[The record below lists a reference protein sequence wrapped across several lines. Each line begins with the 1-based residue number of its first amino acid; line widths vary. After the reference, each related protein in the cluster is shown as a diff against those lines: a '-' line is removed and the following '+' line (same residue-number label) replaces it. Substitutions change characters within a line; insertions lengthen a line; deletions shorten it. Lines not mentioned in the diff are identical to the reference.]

1 MRYNN
6 RTDVTEKKKKL
17 RCILGH
23 PSLQCFI
30 LSLSRT
36 SSFPRMSL
44 GMDVTLHKLAFFK
57 INIRPGP
64 PWAARQC
71 FILSLSRTSSFP
83 RTSLGMDV
91 TLHNLTFFKI
101 HIRSR
106 AATREERQPRLGP
119 WQDIE
124 K

>member
-36 SSFPRMSL
+36 SSFPRKSL

-57 INIRPGP
+57 IHIRLGLTRE
-64 PWAARQC
+64 ARQPKC
-71 FILSLSRTSSFP
+71 GIIK
-83 RTSLGMDV
+83 G
-91 TLHNLTFFKI
+91 
-101 HIRSR
+101 
-106 AATREERQPRLGP
+106 RE
-119 WQDIE
+119 
-124 K
+124 